1 VENQD
6 TTAPTGRRQ
15 KWKMK
20 LFREERETRMIRKI
34 QEETY
39 FGYGYRPMAV
49 VFLMQD
55 VYRF

>member
-1 VENQD
+1 
-6 TTAPTGRRQ
+6 
-15 KWKMK
+15 MK